1 MMVGINREVSYF
13 QHRDGDKDGLNTSKA
28 CFSNWGGSVRLAV
41 FCSIDQMLMS
51 NLDQLKEF

>member
-13 QHRDGDKDGLNTSKA
+13 QHRDGDKDA